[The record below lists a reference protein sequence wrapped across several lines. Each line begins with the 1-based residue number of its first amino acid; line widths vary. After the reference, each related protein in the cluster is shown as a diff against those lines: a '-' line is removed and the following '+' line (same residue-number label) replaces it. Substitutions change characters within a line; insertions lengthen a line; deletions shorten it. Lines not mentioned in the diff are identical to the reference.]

1 MITIDDFMSI
11 DLRTAR
17 IQSAERI
24 AGTDKLMR
32 LIVDIGGEERQLVAG
47 IAESYSADELPGKKI
62 VVVTNLKP
70 ATIRGVESNGMVL
83 AASDAEGK
91 PTLVTFDRWM
101 DSGCRVR

>member
-1 MITIDDFMSI
+1 MITIDDFMNI
-11 DLRTAR
+11 ELHTAR
-17 IQSAERI
+17 IQSAERVE
-24 AGTDKLMR
+24 GTDKLMR
-32 LIVDIGGEERQLVAG
+32 LIVEIGGEERQLVAG
-47 IAESYSADELPGKKI
+47 IAKAYSADELPGKKI

-83 AASDAEGK
+83 AASDDDGK